1 MTMPSEVFGGTS
13 VKKRALTN
21 KHFLAWKMLL
31 KTDNLLPFVCFHIL
45 YITILVQLWRDIFSS
60 LFAHRKRCRI
70 LYRFKR
76 QCGWLQ
82 AVTKTFMKSG
92 KK

>member
-21 KHFLAWKMLL
+21 KHFLTWKMLL

-45 YITILVQLWRDIFSS
+45 YITYSRSTVARYFFQFIRSQKTMPNS
-60 LFAHRKRCRI
+60 LSF
-70 LYRFKR
+70 
-76 QCGWLQ
+76 
-82 AVTKTFMKSG
+82 
-92 KK
+92 